1 MGWASLAGCSSEDAS
16 AFVGGRSCLE
26 QGHTDS
32 LGPVCAREHTHA
44 HILGPMVLPSPAQD
58 MTHPTLWL
66 RWVGTISVAVSGAVW
81 PWIIPGLFPRASQQ
95 QLSY

>member
-1 MGWASLAGCSSEDAS
+1 
-16 AFVGGRSCLE
+16 
-26 QGHTDS
+26 
-32 LGPVCAREHTHA
+32 
-44 HILGPMVLPSPAQD
+44 MVLPSPAQD